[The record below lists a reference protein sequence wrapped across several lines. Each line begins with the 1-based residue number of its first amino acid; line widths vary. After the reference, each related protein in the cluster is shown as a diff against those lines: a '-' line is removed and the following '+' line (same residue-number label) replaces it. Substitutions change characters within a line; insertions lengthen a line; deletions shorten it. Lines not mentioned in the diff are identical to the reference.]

1 MEETEKRKRGRPR
14 TRDYQPKGQQPTKK
28 EIPPELDGLNTN
40 QKDKIKSVVDYVEL
54 DTIMELVFSPKKYGC
69 LYKMPIEEMKRR
81 IIRYLNY
88 CFKVVTDE
96 NGIDTVKRVNMPTWN
111 GLALFLQTDRKTL
124 RRYAMG
130 AYEDS
135 YGVREYNEGKQHVE
149 IIQNFKVFMTKC
161 YEEELTLNPKNAG
174 TIFWLLN
181 ADDDFVNNDHK
192 TLTVEVKPTKSIEEL
207 ERMVLPEPINAEQ
220 IATIET
226 DYEKDDENDC

>member
-28 EIPPELDGLNTN
+28 EIPPELQGLNN
-40 QKDKIKSVVDYVEL
+40 NKKKQVKSIVDHVEL
-54 DTIMELVFSPKKYGC
+54 DTIMELIFSPKKYQY
-69 LYKMPIEEMKRR
+69 LYEMPIEEMQSRV
-81 IIRYLNY
+81 IRYLNY

-96 NGIDTVKRVNMPTWN
+96 NGDDAVKRVNMPTWN

-130 AYEDS
+130 VYENS
-135 YGVREYNEGKQHVE
+135 KGIHEYGEGKQHIE
-149 IIQNFKVFMTKC
+149 IINKFKVFMTKC

-226 DYEKDDENDC
+226 DYEKDNEDDY